1 MNCFRKSGI
10 SSKSRE
16 ADIVEDGNS
25 FQKLQDQIDKVCYAQ
40 SDLFAENIG
49 ATSRRGYWSSAVQTS
64 PTDAEIAEGL
74 LQTED
79 VSDDDNSVDVEI
91 EPVECPYRNK
101 LLQVIKT
108 LQRISLFTD
117 KRDTIQSYANHI
129 GGQIDWQFAQKEE
142 ANYH

>member
-1 MNCFRKSGI
+1 M
-10 SSKSRE
+10 
-16 ADIVEDGNS
+16 
-25 FQKLQDQIDKVCYAQ
+25 QPL
-40 SDLFAENIG
+40 
-49 ATSRRGYWSSAVQTS
+49 
-64 PTDAEIAEGL
+64 PTDAEIAAGL

-91 EPVECPYRNK
+91 EPVECPYINK

-129 GGQIDWQFAQKEE
+129 GGQID
-142 ANYH
+142 